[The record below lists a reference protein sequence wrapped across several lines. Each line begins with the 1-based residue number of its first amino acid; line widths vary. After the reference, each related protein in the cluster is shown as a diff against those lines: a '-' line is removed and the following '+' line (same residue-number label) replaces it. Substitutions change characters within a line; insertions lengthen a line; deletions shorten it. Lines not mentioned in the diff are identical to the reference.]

1 MKIIS
6 STKLCYSG
14 MFLLQK
20 YLVDITKINNEKQL
34 EDYITLLY
42 QKKEKINLS
51 IYNLEKIEQ

>member
-1 MKIIS
+1 
-6 STKLCYSG
+6 

-20 YLVDITKINNEKQL
+20 YLVDITKINNEKLL

-51 IYNLEKIEQ
+51 IYNLEKIKQ